1 MSHPYLYILSFILL
15 LSGCADGEEHADEV
29 VDPAPPG
36 EMVAV
41 SFSSVIGLA
50 TKAGG
55 EAAGVTADTDPVLAD
70 DVQVIVYA
78 YKEAAAGIPTAAPVA
93 SRTYKAANGN
103 GSLAESGSEG
113 LMYLAVGKYCFYALS
128 VNENSQPP
136 VLAEGSFSETGELT
150 NNTDYIYCKTN
161 ATISS
166 ASGEEQEVLLSFSR
180 LSVRIEL
187 KVVSEING
195 TDAGK
200 ATEAATPVI
209 ELAATDPVGSKIRL
223 GADPVITSGRV
234 PDAAVANT
242 GMTVTGTL
250 AGGGFTAG
258 CIMLPMKAGQEI
270 PVTLTFP
277 TITFDGLSQQKDKLY
292 TLAITTPEG
301 GFVSGNQYS
310 YRVNITGNEV
320 VFQGVTVTGW
330 KDKEG
335 SMPDSDITED
345 FM

>member
-1 MSHPYLYILSFILL
+1 M
-15 LSGCADGEEHADEV
+15 
-29 VDPAPPG
+29 
-36 EMVAV
+36 
-41 SFSSVIGLA
+41 
-50 TKAGG
+50 
-55 EAAGVTADTDPVLAD
+55 
-70 DVQVIVYA
+70 
-78 YKEAAAGIPTAAPVA
+78 
-93 SRTYKAANGN
+93 
-103 GSLAESGSEG
+103 
-113 LMYLAVGKYCFYALS
+113 
-128 VNENSQPP
+128 
-136 VLAEGSFSETGELT
+136 
-150 NNTDYIYCKTN
+150 
-161 ATISS
+161 
-166 ASGEEQEVLLSFSR
+166 
-180 LSVRIEL
+180 
-187 KVVSEING
+187 VSEING

-209 ELAATDPVGSKIRL
+209 KLAATDPVGSKIRL

-258 CIMLPMKAGQEI
+258 CIILPMKAGQEI
-270 PVTLTFP
+270 PVTITFP
-277 TITFDGLSQQKDKLY
+277 TITFDGLPQQKDKLY

-320 VFQGVTVTGW
+320 VFQGVTITGW